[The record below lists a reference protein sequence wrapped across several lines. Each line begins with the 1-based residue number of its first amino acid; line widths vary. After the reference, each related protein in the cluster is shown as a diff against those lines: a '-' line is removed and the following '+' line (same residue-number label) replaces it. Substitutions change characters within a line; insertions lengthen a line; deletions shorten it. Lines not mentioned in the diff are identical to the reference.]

1 MGTSVGTRVEEA
13 GRTQD
18 RGSAASQGL
27 LGSSQLTLLPTRL
40 TTLPSLGGWGWGGVT
55 DSTCHIHTQPP
66 RGRGFGDPGKGNST
80 PRPQGPLSWA
90 CPTPPA

>member
-1 MGTSVGTRVEEA
+1 MGTSVGTSVEEA

-40 TTLPSLGGWGWGGVT
+40 TTLPSLGGWGWGG
-55 DSTCHIHTQPP
+55 
-66 RGRGFGDPGKGNST
+66 
-80 PRPQGPLSWA
+80 
-90 CPTPPA
+90 